1 MALGRC
7 ATAGCENHFVDQS
20 RNRTRRFCSH
30 AWASRTTVAAYRAR
44 AAKDS

>member
-7 ATAGCENHFVDQS
+7 AAAGCEDYFVDQS

-30 AWASRTTVAAYRAR
+30 ACASRTTVAPYRAR

>member
-1 MALGRC
+1 MTLGRC
-7 ATAGCENHFVDQS
+7 AAAGCEDYFVDQS

-30 AWASRTTVAAYRAR
+30 ACASRTTVAAYRAR